1 MAVGRFLLSAIA
13 LGLLVVGHPASKQLA
28 RRDAQD
34 GRDIIIYD
42 SSVAEPTRVP
52 QVLVWVDDA
61 GLPVGTATEDVLLLP
76 TSLAPGA
83 KSKDST
89 TTNTMTALSTQTLV
103 VPASGTSAAGGKAGG
118 KGGVAVIPQAPLPL
132 RLSPLVPVGK
142 PSVSAS
148 SGRAAPTGPMSPV
161 VPSPGK
167 PQDGQP
173 ANSSDNGPQPPSSSL
188 FGISYAP
195 YRADHACKSK
205 QDIENDF
212 RRFAGSYSLVR
223 IYGTDCDQVD
233 NVYSVA
239 KAHGMKVFLGIWEP
253 SSVEDEANKIISGVN
268 GDWDMVHTVSV
279 GNELV
284 NNGQASPRQIV
295 SAVKNARSTLRAAGY
310 RGPVVAVDTFVAAQ
324 AHPELCEQSDYCAIN
339 AHAFFDGT
347 VSASESGRWLQ
358 NTVSRVKS
366 ALSVPK
372 KVVVTETGWPMKGE
386 KNGMAVPSLQDQKS
400 ALDSIKKEFAST
412 PGDVILFSAFNDL
425 WKTRDMAT
433 FNSDQYWGIGGA
445 VSASDE

>member
-1 MAVGRFLLSAIA
+1 MAAGRLLLSAIV
-13 LGLLVVGHPASKQLA
+13 LGRLVAAHPASKQLA
-28 RRDAQD
+28 RPDAPD
-34 GRDIIIYD
+34 GSDIILYD
-42 SSVAEPTRVP
+42 SSVTKPTRLP
-52 QVLVWVDDA
+52 QALVWVDDA
-61 GLPVGTATEDVLLLP
+61 GQPVGTATEDLLLLP

-89 TTNTMTALSTQTLV
+89 TMTTMTALSTRTLV
-103 VPASGTSAAGGKAGG
+103 VPVSGTSAPAG
-118 KGGVAVIPQAPLPL
+118 IPQAPVPL
-132 RLSPLVPVGK
+132 GSSPFVPMGK
-142 PSVSAS
+142 PSASAS
-148 SGRAAPTGPMSPV
+148 SGRAAPTGQTSPV
-161 VPSPGK
+161 VSSPRK

-173 ANSSDNGPQPPSSSL
+173 ANISDAGSLPALPQH

-195 YRADHACKSK
+195 YRADHACKTK

-212 RRFAGSYSLVR
+212 GRFAGSYSLVR
-223 IYGTDCDQVD
+223 IYGTDCNQVD
-233 NVYSVA
+233 NVYAVA
-239 KAHGMKVFLGIWEP
+239 KAHRMKVFLGIWEP
-253 SSVEDEANKIISGVN
+253 SSVEDEANQIISGVN

-284 NNGQASPRQIV
+284 NNGQASPQQIV
-295 SAVKNARSTLRAAGY
+295 SAVKKARSTLRAAGY
-310 RGPVVAVDTFVAAQ
+310 SGPVVAVDTFVAAQ

-347 VSASESGRWLQ
+347 VPAAESGRWLQ
-358 NTVSRVKS
+358 NTISRVKS
-366 ALSVPK
+366 ALSVHK

-386 KNGMAVPSLQDQKS
+386 KNGMAVPSLQNQKS
-400 ALDSIKKEFAST
+400 ALDSIKKEFANT

-445 VSASDE
+445 ISASDE

>member
-1 MAVGRFLLSAIA
+1 MP
-13 LGLLVVGHPASKQLA
+13 H
-28 RRDAQD
+28 
-34 GRDIIIYD
+34 
-42 SSVAEPTRVP
+42 
-52 QVLVWVDDA
+52 VLVWVDDA
-61 GLPVGTATEDVLLLP
+61 GEPVRTATENVLLLP
-76 TSLAPGA
+76 SSLPPGA

-89 TTNTMTALSTQTLV
+89 TTITMTALSTQTLV
-103 VPASGTSAAGGKAGG
+103 VPASATSPPGGNTLV
-118 KGGVAVIPQAPLPL
+118 KGGVSVIPQAP
-132 RLSPLVPVGK
+132 
-142 PSVSAS
+142 PSASVS
-148 SGRAAPTGPMSPV
+148 SGRAAPTG
-161 VPSPGK
+161 
-167 PQDGQP
+167 QDGRH
-173 ANSSDNGPQPPSSSL
+173 ANSSDPGSSAR
-188 FGISYAP
+188 FGVSYAP
-195 YRADHACKSK
+195 YRGDHACKSK

-233 NVYSVA
+233 NVYSAA

-253 SSVEDEANKIISGVN
+253 SSVVDEANKIISGVK

-284 NNGQASPRQIV
+284 NNGHASPQQIV
-295 SAVKNARSTLRAAGY
+295 NAVKNARSTLRAAGY
-310 RGPVVAVDTFVAAQ
+310 MGPVVAVDTFVAAQ

-347 VSASESGRWLQ
+347 VSASESGRWLK
-358 NTVSRVKS
+358 NTVSSVKS

-386 KNGMAVPSLQDQKS
+386 KNGMAVPSLQEQKS
-400 ALDSIKKEFAST
+400 ALDSIKKAFAST

-433 FNSDQYWGIGGA
+433 FNSEQYWGIDGA
-445 VSASDE
+445 ISASDE